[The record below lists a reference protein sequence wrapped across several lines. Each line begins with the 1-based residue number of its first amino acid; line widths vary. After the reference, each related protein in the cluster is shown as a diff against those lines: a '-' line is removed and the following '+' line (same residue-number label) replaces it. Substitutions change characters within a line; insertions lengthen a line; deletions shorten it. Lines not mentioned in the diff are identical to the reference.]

1 MGETFVSGMK
11 VSWIVTNSRKTPQE
25 VEPYIEGQPFEYAP
39 DWLYYSKRVSETL
52 NRILEGFSLNVLS
65 DARGEAK
72 IKGTEEHTKIRSLDS
87 F

>member
-1 MGETFVSGMK
+1 MK

-25 VEPYIEGQPFEYAP
+25 VEPYIEGQPFEYTP